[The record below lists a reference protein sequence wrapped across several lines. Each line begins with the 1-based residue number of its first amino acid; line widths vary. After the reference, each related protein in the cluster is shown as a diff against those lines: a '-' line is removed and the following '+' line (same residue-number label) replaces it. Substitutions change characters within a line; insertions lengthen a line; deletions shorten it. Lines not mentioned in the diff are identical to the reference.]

1 MRIMHMA
8 DLHLGTRQYGYAER
22 EEDFYKALE
31 EVKKIAIDRKVNVV
45 LIAGDAFDTPKP
57 PARAVYELAR
67 FVNTLRMNGMVVC
80 GIEGNHDKTPDNYWL
95 RTCNIDPLELATP
108 NTIMLDGGEQINIGG
123 LNFDRSEE
131 ILTKLE
137 GLVEKSAT
145 WEFVGRPDKSLDIV
159 VLHLGLA
166 EMGAGFNPDLSVQQ
180 LAPRLK
186 ALGCKYC
193 ALGHIHIP
201 YEQKVDGIWFVQ
213 PGSLELKSIDEPQN
227 KGVEIFE
234 IKDGEVT
241 SMERVPYKTRQMEFL
256 ELNTD
261 ADVAN
266 LTEARAKELTDKLV
280 VAYVSNTIQSGVGKV
295 ADWAKQNAIMCR
307 VMPVGT
313 DAKQQKEYDR
323 SNSMNLL
330 KEAVETFFDE
340 GSEQYKMVMDILATG
355 NPRLI
360 VEKYL
365 NGDKLQPE
373 GNGNP

>member
-1 MRIMHMA
+1 M
-8 DLHLGTRQYGYAER
+8 
-22 EEDFYKALE
+22 
-31 EVKKIAIDRKVNVV
+31 DRKVGAV
-45 LIAGDAFDTPKP
+45 LIAGDIFDTPKP
-57 PARAVYELAR
+57 PAKAVLEMTE
-67 FVNTLRMNGMVVC
+67 FVRRLEKNNVPVY
-80 GIEGNHDKTPDNYWL
+80 GIEGNHDKTPNDYWL
-95 RTCNIDPLELATP
+95 KVCGIIPLQDSECELGD
-108 NTIMLDGGEQINIGG
+108 NTIACGLD
-123 LNFDRSEE
+123 FDRSEN
-131 ILTKLE
+131 ILTRLE
-137 GLVEKSAT
+137 ELASENLVA
-145 WEFVGRPDKSLDIV
+145 DIV

-201 YEQKVDGIWFVQ
+201 YERRADGVWFVQ

-266 LTEARAKELTDKLV
+266 LTEARAKELADKLV
-280 VAYVSNTIQSGVGKV
+280 VAYVSNTVQGGVGKV
-295 ADWAKQNAIMCR
+295 ADWAKQNGIMCR

-373 GNGNP
+373 AAGNP